1 MKFKNQRIIIL
12 AVVFL
17 ILILPQFLKGAEDN
31 RSIDQIDKEI
41 QTKKQR
47 IDALQQQIANYN
59 VQANTQRQKATTLK
73 SRLDYLENRI
83 NQAELA
89 VAKTELLIQETNGDI
104 KKTEA
109 DIAQRRKMIAAKR
122 NEIAQ
127 MLRLLQGE
135 VGRSTLEMFL
145 QEGGLPEYFA
155 KKSQIGILEEQT
167 HTKLSQV
174 QAYKNQLE
182 QDRISQQK
190 KRADLETLQA
200 NLLDQKDQLQGEQT
214 AKAITLKQTKN
225 SEAKYLAL
233 KAKLQA
239 EEAAADADI
248 TRLSQVLREKI
259 LKAGLNNKL
268 EILDG
273 NKLTWPVSPA
283 RGISAYFHDPTYIF
297 RNIFEHPA
305 IDIRTAQGT
314 PIKAA
319 ASGYVGRAKDA
330 GLGYSYIMLVH
341 GNEMATVY
349 GHISAIYVKEG
360 EVVARGQIIGLSGGQ
375 PGTRG
380 AGGLTTGAHLHLEV
394 RQAGLPQNPLNYLP

>member
-1 MKFKNQRIIIL
+1 MNKRRIVFVL
-12 AVVFL
+12 ALLLISAPFL
-17 ILILPQFLKGAEDN
+17 VQGAEDN

-59 VQANTQRQKATTLK
+59 VQANTQRQKANTLK
-73 SRLDYLENRI
+73 SRLDYLQNRI

-89 VAKTELLIQETNGDI
+89 VAKTELLIQETNEDI
-104 KKTEA
+104 AKIEA
-109 DIAQRRKMIAAKR
+109 DIAQRRKMITSKR

-127 MLRLLQGE
+127 MLRMLQGE

-145 QEGGLPEYFA
+145 QQGGLPEYFA
-155 KKSQIGILEEQT
+155 KKSQVSILEQRAHE
-167 HTKLSQV
+167 KLTQV

-182 QDRISQQK
+182 QDRIAQQK
-190 KRADLETLQA
+190 KRADLEKLQA
-200 NLLDQKDQLQGEQT
+200 SLLDQKDMLAGEQNI
-214 AKAITLKQTKN
+214 KARTLKETKN

-239 EEAAADADI
+239 EEASADADI

-305 IDIRTAQGT
+305 VDIRTAQGT

-330 GLGYSYIMLVH
+330 GMGYSYIMLVH
-341 GNEMATVY
+341 GDDLATVY
-349 GHISAIYVKEG
+349 GHVSAIYVKEG
-360 EVVARGQIIGLSGGQ
+360 EVVARGQIIGLSGGA
-375 PGTRG
+375 PGTKG
-380 AGGLTTGAHLHLEV
+380 AGNLTTGSHLHFEV
-394 RQAGLPQNPLNYLP
+394 RQTGLPQNPLNYLP